1 MAINIEGAIRGD
13 DPRIPKVESL
23 NGVTVLG
30 FLNGKVVSIDA
41 TLMDLADM
49 TINHFPYI
57 GEDYYVYVWNKESQ
71 VYIKTEIYVKGEQG
85 EKGPKGDKG
94 DALKYSDLTE
104 ENKDDL
110 RTPIIQELSK
120 NWIKEW

>member
-13 DPRIPKVESL
+13 DPRIPKVEFL

-30 FLNGKVVSIDA
+30 FLNGKIVSIDA

-49 TINHFPYI
+49 TLDHLPYI

-71 VYIKTEIYVKGEQG
+71 GYIKTEIYVKGEQG
-85 EKGPKGDKG
+85 EPGQKGETGEQVDQEHKV
-94 DALKYSDLTE
+94 
-104 ENKDDL
+104 NKV
-110 RTPIIQELSK
+110 TQA
-120 NWIKEW
+120 

>member
-41 TLMDLADM
+41 TLMDLIDI
-49 TINHFPYI
+49 TT
-57 GEDYYVYVWNKESQ
+57 NKFQ
-71 VYIKTEIYVKGEQG
+71 VVAELPASPVTGVFYFVKE
-85 EKGPKGDKG
+85 
-94 DALKYSDLTE
+94 
-104 ENKDDL
+104 
-110 RTPIIQELSK
+110 
-120 NWIKEW
+120 